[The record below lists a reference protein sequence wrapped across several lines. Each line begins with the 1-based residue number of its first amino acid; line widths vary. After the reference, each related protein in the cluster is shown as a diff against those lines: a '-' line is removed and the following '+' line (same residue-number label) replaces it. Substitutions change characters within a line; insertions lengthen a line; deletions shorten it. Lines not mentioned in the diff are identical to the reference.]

1 MPRSI
6 PLALLAVAM
15 LAAPAR
21 AQMDFEDP
29 LGRFVITLPQ
39 GFELFSEQSDLIY
52 QFKRDAFRI
61 VVVVQDGVADAGA
74 AFRSAA
80 ENFTGQAAPPPPE
93 GSVYELVVNGNVA
106 RQASYPF
113 EASSSGGKS
122 VKAHMFLGA
131 VALEGAGMS
140 LAFMSILN
148 DKVVEDVQPEI
159 AGTFHSIR
167 MPGTSVLGAGE
178 PVPVEDALA
187 GAAAEAAPAADIPAS
202 TFEHNLVTLDIPAG
216 WTATAGDGYNIATIE
231 REGAQSIRLIGAKKN
246 DFGKSRKEILEALVS
261 GMQNSVPTAKQTSP
275 PREEPTTSGDVVLI
289 AEYEGV
295 VVAQGKEVPQ
305 WILIATFKDKNRGLG
320 YMWFTPPDKRDALL
334 DDVLS
339 IVHST
344 R

>member
-1 MPRSI
+1 MPKSI
-6 PLALLAVAM
+6 PLVLLAVAV

-39 GFELFSEQSDLIY
+39 GFELFSEQSDALY

-61 VVVVQDGVADAGA
+61 ILVVQDGVADIAA
-74 AFRSAA
+74 AFRKASDS
-80 ENFTGQAAPPPPE
+80 FTGQAAPPPPE
-93 GSVYELVVNGNVA
+93 GTVYELVVNGNVA

-113 EASSSGGKS
+113 EGTSSGGKS
-122 VKAHMFLGA
+122 VTAHMFLGA
-131 VALEGAGMS
+131 VTIEGADMS

-148 DKVVEDVQPEI
+148 EKVVEDVQPEI
-159 AGTFHSIR
+159 AGAFHSIR

-178 PVPVEDALA
+178 PTLVEDALA
-187 GAAAEAAPAADIPAS
+187 SAAPVPAVDIPAS

-231 REGAQSIRLIGAKKN
+231 REGFQSIRVIGAKKN

-261 GMQNSVPTAKQTSP
+261 GMQSSVPTAKQTGP
-275 PREEPTTSGDVVLI
+275 PREEPTVGGDMVLI

-295 VVAQGKEVPQ
+295 VVAKGREVPQ
-305 WILIATFKDKNRGLG
+305 WILIATFKDKNRGVG
-320 YMWFTPPDKRDALL
+320 YMWFTPPDERDAVL

>member
-6 PLALLAVAM
+6 PLALLAVSV

-39 GFELFSEQSDLIY
+39 GFELFSEQSDALY

-61 VVVVQDGVADAGA
+61 VLVVHDGVTDVAT
-74 AFRSAA
+74 AFRKAA
-80 ENFTGQAAPPPPE
+80 DSFTGQAAPAPPE
-93 GSVYELVVNGNVA
+93 GTVYELVVNGNVA

-113 EASSSGGKS
+113 EGTASSGKS
-122 VKAHMFLGA
+122 VQLHMVLGA
-131 VALEGAGMS
+131 VTLEGADLS
-140 LAFMSILN
+140 LSFMSILN
-148 DKVVEDVQPEI
+148 DKLVEKFEPEI
-159 AGTFHSIR
+159 VGAFQSIR

-178 PVPVEDALA
+178 PVLVEDALA
-187 GAAAEAAPAADIPAS
+187 APAPAPVADIPAS

-216 WTATAGDGYNIATIE
+216 WTATAGSGYNIATIE
-231 REGAQSIRLIGAKKN
+231 REGVQSIRVIGAKKN

-261 GMQNSVPTAKQTSP
+261 GMQSSVPTAKQTGP
-275 PREEPTTSGDVVLI
+275 PREEPTVGGDVVLI

-295 VVAQGKEVPQ
+295 VVAKGREVPQ
-305 WILIATFKDKNRGLG
+305 WILIATFKDKNRGVG